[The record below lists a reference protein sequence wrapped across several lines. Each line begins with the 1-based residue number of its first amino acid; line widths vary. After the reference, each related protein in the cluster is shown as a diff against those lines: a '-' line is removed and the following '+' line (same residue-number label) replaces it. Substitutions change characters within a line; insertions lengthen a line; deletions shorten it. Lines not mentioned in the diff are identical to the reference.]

1 MMRYAKPSPHS
12 TERMMSYDTKCF
24 EIARAFLSDY
34 KANSPMGQVPDAEHL
49 APELAQEIQDL
60 IDGFITEKGLTL

>member
-1 MMRYAKPSPHS
+1 
-12 TERMMSYDTKCF
+12 MSYDTKCF